1 MVFGL
6 DEFGMTGEEYV
17 ELYLY
22 KLTPSERKYYD
33 MWSKWKRFQI
43 SPSQF
48 LNTKTLTRDMIK
60 ALEDI
65 DSMYHE
71 RTKIKESKD
80 QMDKAQMQFR
90 PMQQTTRANKTKSV
104 L

>member
-6 DEFGMTGEEYV
+6 AEFEMTEQEYV
-17 ELYLY
+17 ELYMY

-43 SPSQF
+43 SPIQF
-48 LNTKTLTRDMIK
+48 LNTKTLTRDMIQ

-71 RTKIKESKD
+71 RTRIKTAKD
-80 QMDKAQMQFR
+80 QMDKAQMEFR
-90 PMQQTTRANKTKSV
+90 PIQQSQRANKTKSV